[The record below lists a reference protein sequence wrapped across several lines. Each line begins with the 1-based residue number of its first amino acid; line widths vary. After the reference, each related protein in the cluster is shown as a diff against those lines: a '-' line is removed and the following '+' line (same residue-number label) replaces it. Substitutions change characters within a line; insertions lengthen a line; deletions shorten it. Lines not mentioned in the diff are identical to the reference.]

1 LSPLITAAQ
10 EHGLD
15 CGLLRGD
22 EARTKYPEHV
32 IRDTDVTIFVLRRSS
47 RSISVSEGLLVLD
60 ASSAAPTLTISSPK
74 TARIFA
80 NRTRLI
86 NLLCA
91 RTILF
96 DLIFMELTSL

>member
-1 LSPLITAAQ
+1 MI
-10 EHGLD
+10 D
-15 CGLLRGD
+15 
-22 EARTKYPEHV
+22 
-32 IRDTDVTIFVLRRSS
+32 
-47 RSISVSEGLLVLD
+47 LLVLE